1 MRSGLAAL
9 GAGLLLAAAPAAF
22 AVSPSDEE
30 RAARREIAAEIPRAR
45 LLWENDAALYHTRLG
60 KWQPERITEAGV
72 SEFRPR
78 WSPDGSRIAFQRGDD
93 RVFVMNADFTGAREV
108 ISGAHTHD
116 WTGDGTGITAIS
128 SDGYRILRYDLA
140 SESVEVIYD
149 AREDPRQGQTMS
161 QSADLRVGG
170 RYLLTFRREPHH
182 SSFIVDLRQQDY
194 LWNDEMA
201 RGDCKPT
208 WSPDGSYF
216 LMTAR
221 TSDRPILR
229 VDFDAETGELSDP
242 RVLINMDKLA
252 LRYYLHDAQVSND
265 GEWVVV
271 GGKVLVGETMFGGRE
286 VYIWRSGNAPSDIVR
301 LTFDGDDDNTPS
313 LHVPAG

>member
-1 MRSGLAAL
+1 M
-9 GAGLLLAAAPAAF
+9 

-30 RAARREIAAEIPRAR
+30 RAARAAVGERIPDAR
-45 LLWENDAALYHTRLG
+45 LLWENDGAIYHSRLG
-60 KWQPERITEAGV
+60 DWQPERVTGDGAR
-72 SEFRPR
+72 EFRPR
-78 WSPDGSRIAFQRGDD
+78 WSPDGTRVAFQRGED
-93 RVFVMNADFTGAREV
+93 RVFLMDADFTGAREI

-140 SESVEVIYD
+140 SDSVDVIYD
-149 AREDPRQGQTMS
+149 AREDPRQGRPVS
-161 QSADLRVGG
+161 QSADLRAGG

-182 SSFIVDLRQQDY
+182 SSFIVDLERNDY

-216 LMTAR
+216 LLTAR

-229 VDFDAETGELSDP
+229 VDFDERTGALSNP
-242 RVLINMDKLA
+242 RVMISMDKLA
-252 LRYYLHDAQVSND
+252 LRYYMHDAQVSND

-286 VYIWRSGNAPSDIVR
+286 VYIWRMGDDPDAIVR
-301 LTFDGDDDNTPS
+301 LTFDGGDDNTPS
-313 LHVPAG
+313 LYVPTG